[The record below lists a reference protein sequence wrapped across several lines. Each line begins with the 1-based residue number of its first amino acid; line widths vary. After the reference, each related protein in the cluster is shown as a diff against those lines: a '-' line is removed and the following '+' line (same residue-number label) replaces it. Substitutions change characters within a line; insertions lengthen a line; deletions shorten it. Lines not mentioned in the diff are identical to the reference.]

1 MPDSLISDRLRQN
14 TLGNALDT
22 RANVRND
29 PGKGVQSV
37 VPGNLSAFGDAR
49 RTILGLTLDN
59 TVGGQKSTLNKAGY
73 ITALNSSLPAALTL
87 GAEIH
92 DLTKAKD
99 LFKSMI
105 ESNPNN
111 PKSWQGAARIMELD
125 GNIEEARNII
135 AQGVEKCPDS
145 EDVWY
150 EAIRL
155 EERDKQ
161 KPLAAKAVIT
171 CPKSTK
177 LWLIAASLETDK
189 ERKSKV
195 LKKALQSVPQSD
207 KLWKELIDT
216 AADDQEAID
225 FLAHAVECVPVAA
238 GDPGQS
244 RLPPRPRETAAVQR
258 SEGSREQGE
267 PALQER
273 RKSHLGPRLEAGR
286 SQRQRRQVQHHNLA
300 RNPEDLQEEASL
312 RTR

>member
-1 MPDSLISDRLRQN
+1 VPDSLISDRLRQN

-22 RANVRND
+22 RANVRSD

-37 VPGNLSAFGDAR
+37 VHGNLSAFGDAR
-49 RTILGLTLDN
+49 RTILGLTLDH

-105 ESNPNN
+105 ESNPHN

-155 EERDKQ
+155 EEKDKQ

-189 ERKSKV
+189 DRKSKV

-225 FLAHAVECVPVAA
+225 FLTHAVECVPVYRS
-238 GDPGQS
+238 DTGQP
-244 RLPPRPRETAAVQR
+244 RLPPRSRSTAAVQR
-258 SEGSREQGE
+258 SQRSHQQGE
-267 PALQER
+267 PALQE
-273 RKSHLGPRLEAGR
+273 
-286 SQRQRRQVQHHNLA
+286 
-300 RNPEDLQEEASL
+300 
-312 RTR
+312 